1 MSLSSVNKVL
11 KKMHEHQSTEKG
23 SFGEKAVFEICEE
36 FYDNEGGILIHSYS
50 YKTDPQQAGNIKK
63 NDNGQLFIEHLGDF
77 TEIDIMYVSKY
88 RIYPIEV
95 KAYRARSIQFQDDG
109 IYGCRKT
116 DKSPIHQNE
125 MHCRHLYSS
134 IFRALPNGDT
144 SYIIPVVCMV
154 DKCDITDARSDWQK
168 EYIHLCT
175 LNTLR
180 SFILDTNTPLECKL
194 NLTLVDNILREQMI
208 KNEVYLP
215 VRL

>member
-11 KKMHEHQSTEKG
+11 KKMHEHQSTDKG

-63 NDNGQLFIEHLGDF
+63 SHGQLYVERLGEF

-95 KAYRARSIQFQDDG
+95 KAYRAESIQFKDDG
-109 IYGCRKT
+109 IYGCRTT

-180 SFILDTNTPLECKL
+180 SFILETNTPLECKL
-194 NLTLVDNILREQMI
+194 NLALVDNILKEQMI